1 MIPTAKAAAHRDDA
15 LTFFSM
21 VNRPFPGK
29 IVSKRQKTLSLRA
42 GHLQSFFPAF
52 AEQAAAPKRLPP
64 RPYFS
69 LRDAPRYFRRWPSL
83 SQYKR
88 KPIWLG
94 YERSLRTHTS
104 SLITTAHSGRCA
116 LAGKTEQP
124 RPFAVHHHCCTVNY
138 GQQLFDRKR
147 RVFDPNTSLLQ
158 NGIRIEIAIFPL
170 IATRH
175 HGFNL

>member
-1 MIPTAKAAAHRDDA
+1 MVTALSPGRLSPKDKRHYPSGPDICNPFFRLLPSRPLRQALAPAA
-15 LTFFSM
+15 LFLF
-21 VNRPFPGK
+21 
-29 IVSKRQKTLSLRA
+29 
-42 GHLQSFFPAF
+42 
-52 AEQAAAPKRLPP
+52 
-64 RPYFS
+64 
-69 LRDAPRYFRRWPSL
+69 DAPRCFRRWASL

-94 YERSLRTHTS
+94 YQRSLRTHTS